1 MEAIFG
7 IALIILLIVCDGGGR
22 DRGGGKY
29 RCGEL
34 DMRMSGEG
42 DWCVY
47 ERETGRV
54 VFRGDADDCR
64 DWMLDHSA

>member
-1 MEAIFG
+1 MEAI
-7 IALIILLIVCDGGGR
+7 IAVAFVILLLAWGGGKGEGE
-22 DRGGGKY
+22 DNKY

-47 ERETGRV
+47 ERETGHIV
-54 VFRGDADDCR
+54 YRGDPDDCR

>member
-1 MEAIFG
+1 MEAIIG
-7 IALIILLIVCDGGGR
+7 IALVILLIAWDSSGGGK
-22 DRGGGKY
+22 GGEKY